1 MAKHAIFN
9 QSGDFLHLA
18 ESDSEKD
25 SLSNKV
31 WPAYLTKE
39 ISDQLFEDVANSQKF
54 LKLESDN
61 SMTETENAVPSG
73 DPIFENE
80 TVENQKTHFTDTIKS
95 QISLIEDFININST
109 HSDLSIWQDY
119 LSKLESINIDSIS
132 FPVSNNSFQQW
143 FNSQPGYPSK
153 NIFQLP

>member
-9 QSGDFLHLA
+9 QTGDFLNLA

-25 SLSNKV
+25 SLI
-31 WPAYLTKE
+31 AYSYPTHSTKE
-39 ISDQLFEDVANSQKF
+39 ISDQLFADVANSQKF
-54 LKLESDN
+54 ISLDGDSI
-61 SMTETENAVPSG
+61 TETTRDVAFTDETAEEQKKN
-73 DPIFENE
+73 FEHEIGQQINR
-80 TVENQKTHFTDTIKS
+80 VENF
-95 QISLIEDFININST
+95 ISNHST

-119 LSKLESINIDSIS
+119 LSKLQNIDVESIS

-143 FNSQPGYPSK
+143 FNSQSGHPSK

>member
-9 QSGDFLHLA
+9 QSGSFLHLA

-25 SLSNKV
+25 SLIANSY
-31 WPAYLTKE
+31 PTYSTKE
-39 ISDQLFEDVANSQKF
+39 ISDQLFTDVANGQKF
-54 LKLESDN
+54 ISLDGDSI
-61 SMTETENAVPSG
+61 TETAREVSLA
-73 DPIFENE
+73 DE
-80 TVENQKTHFTDTIKS
+80 TAEEQKKDFQEEIES
-95 QISLIEDFININST
+95 QISKVESFISSNPT

-119 LSKLESINIDSIS
+119 LSKLKNINVESIS

-143 FNSQPGYPSK
+143 FNSQSGYPTK

>member
-9 QSGDFLHLA
+9 QSGNFLHLA
-18 ESDSEKD
+18 ESDDEKN

-54 LKLESDN
+54 LALDGD
-61 SMTETENAVPSG
+61 SMTETENAIPSG
-73 DPIFENE
+73 DPVFADE
-80 TVENQKTHFTDTIKS
+80 TVENQKINFTDSIKS
-95 QISLIEDFININST
+95 QISLIEDFIDTNPT

-119 LSKLESINIDSIS
+119 LSKLESIKIDSIS

>member
-9 QSGDFLHLA
+9 QSGSFLHLA

-25 SLSNKV
+25 SLIEYSY
-31 WPAYLTKE
+31 PTHLTKE
-39 ISDQLFEDVANSQKF
+39 ISDQLFEDVANFQKF
-54 LKLESDN
+54 ISLDGDSI
-61 SMTETENAVPSG
+61 TETASAIPSG
-73 DPIFENE
+73 DPVFADE
-80 TVENQKTHFTDTIKS
+80 TVENQKINFTDSIKS
-95 QISLIEDFININST
+95 QISLIEDFIDTNPT